1 MKNEA
6 LFRTGS
12 VWKSIISMAVP
23 SIIIILVMVLYN
35 MADMFFVGCLG
46 DTAQVAAVSVVGP
59 VFSILAAVATM
70 LGAGSSAVI
79 ARCFGAGEIEQ
90 GKICSSLCFWTS
102 FFLGVLVSIGLLVG
116 RVPLLGMLGSN
127 AEIFPY
133 AERYLQVLALGA
145 PFFILSNSMAML
157 VRAEGAAKEG
167 MIGNLL
173 GTLINCIFD
182 PLFILVLNFGVS
194 GAAAA
199 SVLGNLVA
207 TACYLRYIVKHGT
220 VLTVD
225 FRPALKKP
233 QMLGE
238 LLAIGLPNGISSLL
252 AGFASSFSNRLLVTH
267 GTAAVAAMA
276 AAGKT
281 TMVISMIAMAICM
294 GCQPLLAYSYG
305 AGDSKRLK
313 QLLKDLMILL
323 TVVFGV
329 LAGAASFAG
338 RNALIGMFIKEE
350 DTFRLGTQLVV
361 YLVLGS
367 PVIGLTYLATN
378 LLQSVGRASGAVVL
392 SLLRQGLLLIP
403 LLYLMNALCGV
414 QGIAAA
420 HLIADVGAAAI
431 SAGILLHGLRAS
443 MEKTAEV

>member
-12 VWKSIISMAVP
+12 VWKSIFSMAVP

-157 VRAEGAAKEG
+157 VRAEGAVKEG

-173 GTLINCIFD
+173 GTLVNCIFD

-194 GAAAA
+194 GAAA

-305 AGDSKRLK
+305 AGDAKRLK
-313 QLLKDLMILL
+313 QLLKNLILL

-350 DTFRLGTQLVV
+350 GAFRLGTQLVV

-378 LLQSVGRASGAVVL
+378 LLQSVGKASGAVVL

-403 LLYLMNALCGV
+403 LLYLMNALYGV

-420 HLIADVGAAAI
+420 HLMADVSSAVI
-431 SAGILLHGLRAS
+431 SAGILLHWLRAS
-443 MEKTAEV
+443 MEKKAEV

>member
-70 LGAGSSAVI
+70 LGAGSSAII

-90 GKICSSLCFWTS
+90 GKTCSSLCFWSS
-102 FFLGVLVSIGLLVG
+102 FFLGVLVSIGLLVS
-116 RVPLLGMLGSN
+116 RVPLLGVLGSN
-127 AEIFPY
+127 AEFFPY

-145 PFFILSNSMAML
+145 PLFILSNSMAML
-157 VRAEGAAKEG
+157 VRAEGAVKEG
-167 MIGNLL
+167 LIGNLL
-173 GTLINCIFD
+173 GTLVNCIFD

-207 TACYLRYIVKHGT
+207 TGCYLRYIVKHGT
-220 VLTVD
+220 VLTID
-225 FRPALKKP
+225 LRPALKKP

-238 LLAIGLPNGISSLL
+238 MLAIGLPNGISSLL

-281 TMVISMIAMAICM
+281 TMIISMIAMAICM
-294 GCQPLLAYSYG
+294 GASRFWRT
-305 AGDSKRLK
+305 A
-313 QLLKDLMILL
+313 
-323 TVVFGV
+323 TV
-329 LAGAASFAG
+329 
-338 RNALIGMFIKEE
+338 
-350 DTFRLGTQLVV
+350 Q
-361 YLVLGS
+361 
-367 PVIGLTYLATN
+367 AT
-378 LLQSVGRASGAVVL
+378 R
-392 SLLRQGLLLIP
+392 
-403 LLYLMNALCGV
+403 
-414 QGIAAA
+414 
-420 HLIADVGAAAI
+420 
-431 SAGILLHGLRAS
+431 SA
-443 MEKTAEV
+443 

>member
-12 VWKSIISMAVP
+12 VWKSIFSMAVP

-70 LGAGSSAVI
+70 LGAGSSAII

-133 AERYLQVLALGA
+133 AERYLQILALGA

-173 GTLINCIFD
+173 GTLVNCIFD

-207 TACYLRYIVKHGT
+207 SACYLRYIVKHGT

-225 FRPALKKP
+225 CRPAMKKP

-238 LLAIGLPNGISSLL
+238 LLVIGLPNGISSLL

-276 AAGKT
+276 AGKT
-281 TMVISMIAMAICM
+281 TMVISMIAMAVCM

-305 AGDSKRLK
+305 AGDAKRLK
-313 QLLKDLMILL
+313 QLLKDLFLL

-350 DTFRLGTQLVV
+350 GAFRLGTQLVV

-403 LLYLMNALCGV
+403 LLYLMNALGGV

-420 HLIADVGAAAI
+420 HLMADVGAAVI
-431 SAGILLHGLRAS
+431 SAGILLHWLRAS
-443 MEKTAEV
+443 VEKTAEV

>member
-70 LGAGSSAVI
+70 LGAG
-79 ARCFGAGEIEQ
+79 EIEQ
-90 GKICSSLCFWTS
+90 GKTCSSLCFWSS
-102 FFLGVLVSIGLLVG
+102 FFLGVLVSIGLLVS
-116 RVPLLGMLGSN
+116 RVPLLGVLGSN
-127 AEIFPY
+127 AEFFPY
-133 AERYLQVLALGA
+133 AERYLRVLALGA
-145 PFFILSNSMAML
+145 PLFILSNSMAML
-157 VRAEGAAKEG
+157 VRAEGAVKEG
-167 MIGNLL
+167 LIGNLL
-173 GTLINCIFD
+173 GTLVNCIFD

-207 TACYLRYIVKHGT
+207 TGCYLRYIVKHGT

-238 LLAIGLPNGISSLL
+238 MLAIGLPNGISSLL

-281 TMVISMIAMAICM
+281 TMIISMIAMAICM

-305 AGDSKRLK
+305 AGDIKRLK
-313 QLLKDLMILL
+313 QLLKDLILL

-350 DTFRLGTQLVV
+350 GAFRLGTQLVV

-367 PVIGLTYLATN
+367 PVIGLTYLATS

-420 HLIADVGAAAI
+420 HLMADVGAAVI
-431 SAGILLHGLRAS
+431 SAGILLHWLRAS
-443 MEKTAEV
+443 VEKTAEV

>member
-1 MKNEA
+1 M
-6 LFRTGS
+6 
-12 VWKSIISMAVP
+12 
-23 SIIIILVMVLYN
+23 
-35 MADMFFVGCLG
+35 GCLG

-70 LGAGSSAVI
+70 LGAGSSAII

-145 PFFILSNSMAML
+145 PCFILSNSMAML
-157 VRAEGAAKEG
+157 VRAEGAVKEG

-173 GTLINCIFD
+173 GTLVNCIFD

-225 FRPALKKP
+225 FRPALK
-233 QMLGE
+233 
-238 LLAIGLPNGISSLL
+238 SRRCW
-252 AGFASSFSNRLLVTH
+252 ASCWPSVCP
-267 GTAAVAAMA
+267 TASAA
-276 AAGKT
+276 
-281 TMVISMIAMAICM
+281 CW
-294 GCQPLLAYSYG
+294 P
-305 AGDSKRLK
+305 
-313 QLLKDLMILL
+313 
-323 TVVFGV
+323 
-329 LAGAASFAG
+329 
-338 RNALIGMFIKEE
+338 
-350 DTFRLGTQLVV
+350 
-361 YLVLGS
+361 
-367 PVIGLTYLATN
+367 
-378 LLQSVGRASGAVVL
+378 
-392 SLLRQGLLLIP
+392 
-403 LLYLMNALCGV
+403 
-414 QGIAAA
+414 
-420 HLIADVGAAAI
+420 
-431 SAGILLHGLRAS
+431 GLRPPSA
-443 MEKTAEV
+443 TGCW

>member
-59 VFSILAAVATM
+59 VFSILSAVATM
-70 LGAGSSAVI
+70 LGAGSSAII

-90 GKICSSLCFWTS
+90 GKTCSSLCFWSS
-102 FFLGVLVSIGLLVG
+102 FFLGVLVSIGLLV
-116 RVPLLGMLGSN
+116 LGSN
-127 AEIFPY
+127 AEFFPY

-145 PFFILSNSMAML
+145 PLFILSNSMAML
-157 VRAEGAAKEG
+157 VRAEGAVKEG
-167 MIGNLL
+167 LIGNLL
-173 GTLINCIFD
+173 GTLVNCIFD

-207 TACYLRYIVKHGT
+207 TGCYLRYIVKHGT
-220 VLTVD
+220 VLTID
-225 FRPALKKP
+225 LRPALKKP

-238 LLAIGLPNGISSLL
+238 ILAIGLPNGISSLL

-281 TMVISMIAMAICM
+281 TMIISMIAMAICM

-305 AGDSKRLK
+305 AGDIKRLK
-313 QLLKDLMILL
+313 QLLKDLILL

-350 DTFRLGTQLVV
+350 GAFRLGTQLVV

-367 PVIGLTYLATN
+367 PVIGLTYLATS

-420 HLIADVGAAAI
+420 HLMADVGAAVI
-431 SAGILLHGLRAS
+431 SAGILLHWLRAS
-443 MEKTAEV
+443 VEKTAEV

>member
-12 VWKSIISMAVP
+12 VWKSIFSMAVP

-70 LGAGSSAVI
+70 LGAGSSAII

-145 PFFILSNSMAML
+145 PCFILSNSMAML
-157 VRAEGAAKEG
+157 VRAEGAVKEG

-173 GTLINCIFD
+173 GTLVNCIFD

-267 GTAAVAAMA
+267 GTAAAAMA

-305 AGDSKRLK
+305 AGDAKRLK
-313 QLLKDLMILL
+313 QLLKNLILL

-350 DTFRLGTQLVV
+350 GAFRLGTQLVV

-378 LLQSVGRASGAVVL
+378 LLQSVGKASGAVVL

-403 LLYLMNALCGV
+403 LLYLMNALYGV

-420 HLIADVGAAAI
+420 HLMADVSSAVI
-431 SAGILLHGLRAS
+431 SAGILLHWLRAS
-443 MEKTAEV
+443 MEKKAEV

>member
-1 MKNEA
+1 
-6 LFRTGS
+6 
-12 VWKSIISMAVP
+12 
-23 SIIIILVMVLYN
+23 
-35 MADMFFVGCLG
+35 
-46 DTAQVAAVSVVGP
+46 
-59 VFSILAAVATM
+59 
-70 LGAGSSAVI
+70 
-79 ARCFGAGEIEQ
+79 
-90 GKICSSLCFWTS
+90 
-102 FFLGVLVSIGLLVG
+102 
-116 RVPLLGMLGSN
+116 
-127 AEIFPY
+127 
-133 AERYLQVLALGA
+133 
-145 PFFILSNSMAML
+145 MAML
-157 VRAEGAAKEG
+157 VRAEGAVKEG

-173 GTLINCIFD
+173 GTLVNCIFD

-313 QLLKDLMILL
+313 QLLKDLILL

-350 DTFRLGTQLVV
+350 GAFRLGTQLVV

-367 PVIGLTYLATN
+367 PVIGLSYLATNLLASFAGRNALIGMFIKEEGAFRLGTQLVVYLVLGSPVIGLSYLATN
-378 LLQSVGRASGAVVL
+378 LLQSVGKASGAVVL

-431 SAGILLHGLRAS
+431 SAGILLHWLRALV
-443 MEKTAEV
+443 EKTAEV

>member
-12 VWKSIISMAVP
+12 VWKSIFSMAVP

-70 LGAGSSAVI
+70 LGAGSSAII

-133 AERYLQVLALGA
+133 AARYLQVLALGA
-145 PFFILSNSMAML
+145 PCFILSNSMAML
-157 VRAEGAAKEG
+157 VRAEGAVKEG

-173 GTLINCIFD
+173 GTLVNCIFD

-267 GTAAVAAMA
+267 GTAA
-276 AAGKT
+276 AGKT

-313 QLLKDLMILL
+313 QLLKDLILL

-431 SAGILLHGLRAS
+431 SAGILLHWLRAS

>member
-1 MKNEA
+1 
-6 LFRTGS
+6 
-12 VWKSIISMAVP
+12 
-23 SIIIILVMVLYN
+23 
-35 MADMFFVGCLG
+35 
-46 DTAQVAAVSVVGP
+46 
-59 VFSILAAVATM
+59 
-70 LGAGSSAVI
+70 
-79 ARCFGAGEIEQ
+79 
-90 GKICSSLCFWTS
+90 
-102 FFLGVLVSIGLLVG
+102 
-116 RVPLLGMLGSN
+116 
-127 AEIFPY
+127 
-133 AERYLQVLALGA
+133 
-145 PFFILSNSMAML
+145 MAML
-157 VRAEGAAKEG
+157 VRAEGAVKEG

-173 GTLINCIFD
+173 GTRVNCIFD

-305 AGDSKRLK
+305 AGDAKRLK
-313 QLLKDLMILL
+313 QLLKNLILL

-338 RNALIGMFIKEE
+338 RNALIRMFIKEE
-350 DTFRLGTQLVV
+350 GAFRLGTQLVT

-431 SAGILLHGLRAS
+431 SAGILLHWLRALV
-443 MEKTAEV
+443 EKTAEV

>member
-59 VFSILAAVATM
+59 VFSILSAVATM
-70 LGAGSSAVI
+70 LGAGSSAII

-90 GKICSSLCFWTS
+90 GKTCSSLCFWSS
-102 FFLGVLVSIGLLVG
+102 FFLGVLVSIGLLVS
-116 RVPLLGMLGSN
+116 RVPLLGVLGSN
-127 AEIFPY
+127 AEFFPY

-145 PFFILSNSMAML
+145 PLFILSNSMAML
-157 VRAEGAAKEG
+157 VRAEGAVKEG
-167 MIGNLL
+167 LIGNLL
-173 GTLINCIFD
+173 GTLV
-182 PLFILVLNFGVS
+182 ILVLNFGVS

-207 TACYLRYIVKHGT
+207 TGCYLRYIVKHGT
-220 VLTVD
+220 VLTID
-225 FRPALKKP
+225 LRPALKKP

-238 LLAIGLPNGISSLL
+238 MLAIGLPNGISSLL

-281 TMVISMIAMAICM
+281 TMIISMIAMAICM

-305 AGDSKRLK
+305 AGDTKRLK
-313 QLLKDLMILL
+313 QLLKDLILL

-350 DTFRLGTQLVV
+350 GAFRLGTQLVV

-367 PVIGLTYLATN
+367 PVIGLTYLATS

-420 HLIADVGAAAI
+420 HLMADVGAAVI
-431 SAGILLHGLRAS
+431 SAGILLHWLRAS
-443 MEKTAEV
+443 VEKTVEV

>member
-59 VFSILAAVATM
+59 VFSILSAVATM
-70 LGAGSSAVI
+70 LGAGSSAII

-90 GKICSSLCFWTS
+90 GKTCSSLCFWSS
-102 FFLGVLVSIGLLVG
+102 FFLGVLVSIGLLVS
-116 RVPLLGMLGSN
+116 RVPLLGVLGSN
-127 AEIFPY
+127 AEFFPY

-145 PFFILSNSMAML
+145 PLFILSNSMAML
-157 VRAEGAAKEG
+157 VRAEGAVKEG
-167 MIGNLL
+167 LIGNLL
-173 GTLINCIFD
+173 GTLVNCIFD
-182 PLFILVLNFGVS
+182 PLVLNFGVS

-207 TACYLRYIVKHGT
+207 TGCYLRYIVKHGT

-225 FRPALKKP
+225 LRPALKKP

-238 LLAIGLPNGISSLL
+238 MLAIGLPNGISSLL

-281 TMVISMIAMAICM
+281 TMIISMIAMAICM

-305 AGDSKRLK
+305 AGDIKRLK
-313 QLLKDLMILL
+313 QLLKDLILL

-350 DTFRLGTQLVV
+350 GAFRLGTQLVV

-367 PVIGLTYLATN
+367 PVIGLTYLATS
-378 LLQSVGRASGAVVL
+378 LLQSVGKASGAVVL

-420 HLIADVGAAAI
+420 HLMADVGAAVI
-431 SAGILLHGLRAS
+431 SAGILLHWLRAS
-443 MEKTAEV
+443 VEKTAEV

>member
-59 VFSILAAVATM
+59 VFSILSAVATM
-70 LGAGSSAVI
+70 LGAGSSAII

-90 GKICSSLCFWTS
+90 GKTCSSLCFWSS
-102 FFLGVLVSIGLLVG
+102 FFLGVLVSIGLLVS
-116 RVPLLGMLGSN
+116 RVPLLGVLGSN
-127 AEIFPY
+127 AEFFPY

-145 PFFILSNSMAML
+145 PLFILSNSMAML
-157 VRAEGAAKEG
+157 VRAEGAVKEG
-167 MIGNLL
+167 LIGNLL
-173 GTLINCIFD
+173 GTLVNCIFD

-207 TACYLRYIVKHGT
+207 TGYLRYIVKHGT
-220 VLTVD
+220 VLTID
-225 FRPALKKP
+225 LRPALKKP

-238 LLAIGLPNGISSLL
+238 MLAIGLPNGISSLL

-281 TMVISMIAMAICM
+281 TMIISMIAMAICM

-305 AGDSKRLK
+305 AGDTKRLK
-313 QLLKDLMILL
+313 QLLKDLILL

-350 DTFRLGTQLVV
+350 GAFRLGTQLVI

-367 PVIGLTYLATN
+367 PVIGLTYLATS

-420 HLIADVGAAAI
+420 HLMADVGAAVI
-431 SAGILLHGLRAS
+431 SAGILLHWLRAS
-443 MEKTAEV
+443 VEKTAEV

>member
-12 VWKSIISMAVP
+12 VWKSIFSMAVP

-133 AERYLQVLALGA
+133 ADRYLQVLALGA

-157 VRAEGAAKEG
+157 VRAEGAVKEG

-173 GTLINCIFD
+173 GTLVNCIFD

-194 GAAAA
+194 GAAGRQCAGQPCGDC
-199 SVLGNLVA
+199 LL
-207 TACYLRYIVKHGT
+207 
-220 VLTVD
+220 
-225 FRPALKKP
+225 PALH
-233 QMLGE
+233 
-238 LLAIGLPNGISSLL
+238 
-252 AGFASSFSNRLLVTH
+252 R
-267 GTAAVAAMA
+267 
-276 AAGKT
+276 
-281 TMVISMIAMAICM
+281 
-294 GCQPLLAYSYG
+294 
-305 AGDSKRLK
+305 
-313 QLLKDLMILL
+313 
-323 TVVFGV
+323 
-329 LAGAASFAG
+329 
-338 RNALIGMFIKEE
+338 
-350 DTFRLGTQLVV
+350 
-361 YLVLGS
+361 
-367 PVIGLTYLATN
+367 
-378 LLQSVGRASGAVVL
+378 
-392 SLLRQGLLLIP
+392 
-403 LLYLMNALCGV
+403 
-414 QGIAAA
+414 
-420 HLIADVGAAAI
+420 
-431 SAGILLHGLRAS
+431 
-443 MEKTAEV
+443 